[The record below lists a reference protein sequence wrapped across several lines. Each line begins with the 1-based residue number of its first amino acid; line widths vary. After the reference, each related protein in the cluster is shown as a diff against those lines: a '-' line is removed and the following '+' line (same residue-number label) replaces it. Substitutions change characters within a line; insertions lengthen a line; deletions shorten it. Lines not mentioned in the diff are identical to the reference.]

1 MKVSRSTMTIA
12 ALLCPCLILSAQQPT
27 TAPLQNP
34 DFSSVPVSPSVR
46 ETAALDPMA
55 APHAATATAPI
66 QNSDSSSAKVPA
78 AAGSGQVASPRT
90 VSATTPTQSPAPS
103 QVSPS
108 ATVGAQATAGQPAPT
123 PVVPTTYVVGPED
136 SIQVTVWHEPT
147 FSGAFPVRPDGMI
160 SLALVGDVM
169 AAGRTPMD
177 LANELTN
184 RLKAF
189 VTDPT
194 VTVTVMAVNS
204 KHVYML
210 GEVAHIGPLPLT
222 TTLSP
227 LQAISAAGGLTPYAN
242 KSKIYILRVDA
253 SGKKIKIPFN
263 YKKAIKDGDLQGVV
277 LLPGDT
283 IVVP

>member
-1 MKVSRSTMTIA
+1 MITA
-12 ALLCPCLILSAQQPT
+12 ALLCPCLILSAQQPAK
-27 TAPLQNP
+27 APLQNP
-34 DFSSVPVSPSVR
+34 NFSSAPVSPAVPA
-46 ETAALDPMA
+46 TAAPGPMA
-55 APHAATATAPI
+55 APPTATATAPI
-66 QNSDSSSAKVPA
+66 QNPDSSSAKVPA
-78 AAGSGQVASPRT
+78 TAGSGQVAP
-90 VSATTPTQSPAPS
+90 PPPA

-108 ATVGAQATAGQPAPT
+108 VTVGAQATASQPAPT

-189 VTDPT
+189 VNDPT

-263 YKKAIKDGDLQGVV
+263 YKKAIKNGDLQGVV

>member
-1 MKVSRSTMTIA
+1 MKVSRFTTVSA
-12 ALLCPCLILSAQQPT
+12 ALLSFCFSLSAQQT
-27 TAPLQNP
+27 VTAPAQ
-34 DFSSVPVSPSVR
+34 S
-46 ETAALDPMA
+46 
-55 APHAATATAPI
+55 
-66 QNSDSSSAKVPA
+66 PA
-78 AAGSGQVASPRT
+78 AAPPQQLSGSTGSAGAPNTSSQSASL
-90 VSATTPTQSPAPS
+90 
-103 QVSPS
+103 
-108 ATVGAQATAGQPAPT
+108 

-189 VTDPT
+189 VNDPT

-204 KHVYML
+204 KRVYML

-222 TTLSP
+222 TTISP

-263 YKKAIKDGDLQGVV
+263 YKKAIKNGDLQGVV